1 MFKHMDEHDK
11 VLMNIIEKNQSKI
24 QLKRIKRLQ
33 KKLYESKIKGL

>member
-1 MFKHMDEHDK
+1 MNEHDK

-33 KKLYESKIKGL
+33 KKLYELKIEGL